1 MDTIFQMQEGNN
13 KSTVLKKRLMQL
25 LIMTDSAS
33 IADMAKE
40 LDISI
45 PTVTKFVSEL
55 IDRQFLIDLGKQNTN
70 GGRKPNIYG
79 LNPKSGY
86 FVGVDIQ
93 RKKIQL
99 ATIDFRGKMVSEP
112 VEVPYNLEDTT
123 EALDALS
130 LIIKD
135 YIAGLDIPRQKILQI
150 GVNIAGRVNSEKG
163 YSYSYFY
170 FNQRPLARVLEE
182 RLGIPVYLENDSRSM
197 IYGEY
202 MMGAVKDEKNILFLN
217 LNWGLG
223 AGIIIGGKIYYGKS
237 GFSGEIGHICAVDN
251 EVICNCGKKGCLE
264 RTRPDGR
271 ESG

>member
-86 FVGVDIQ
+86 FVGVDIL

-150 GVNIAGRVNSEKG
+150 GVNIAGRVNSEKDTLIPI
-163 YSYSYFY
+163 SILI
-170 FNQRPLARVLEE
+170 NVLWQ
-182 RLGIPVYLENDSRSM
+182 
-197 IYGEY
+197 EY
-202 MMGAVKDEKNILFLN
+202 WKSVWEFLSI
-217 LNWGLG
+217 WKT
-223 AGIIIGGKIYYGKS
+223 I
-237 GFSGEIGHICAVDN
+237 HV
-251 EVICNCGKKGCLE
+251 
-264 RTRPDGR
+264 P
-271 ESG
+271 

>member
-86 FVGVDIQ
+86 FVGVDSSV
-93 RKKIQL
+93 RKFNLRQL
-99 ATIDFRGKMVSEP
+99 TFV
-112 VEVPYNLEDTT
+112 
-123 EALDALS
+123 
-130 LIIKD
+130 
-135 YIAGLDIPRQKILQI
+135 
-150 GVNIAGRVNSEKG
+150 
-163 YSYSYFY
+163 
-170 FNQRPLARVLEE
+170 
-182 RLGIPVYLENDSRSM
+182 
-197 IYGEY
+197 
-202 MMGAVKDEKNILFLN
+202 VKWFLN
-217 LNWGLG
+217 RWKCLITW
-223 AGIIIGGKIYYGKS
+223 KIPPRHWMRY
-237 GFSGEIGHICAVDN
+237 
-251 EVICNCGKKGCLE
+251 L
-264 RTRPDGR
+264 
-271 ESG
+271 

>member
-264 RTRPDGR
+264 T
-271 ESG
+271 EA